1 MKTYNSIKI
10 VLILT
15 LASWFWACESFTEV
29 DLPQSQLTGEAVYND
44 VATATA
50 ALSDIYGRMRESGLV
65 SGNGQGLSA
74 LMASYS
80 DELVVYNSSSAAAP
94 YYNHTVS
101 ATNSSVANFWNTSYG
116 QIYAANAL
124 IEGLENSESIE
135 TADKEKLRGEALF
148 IRALLHFHLM
158 NVFGKIPY
166 ITTTDYHINAVVY
179 RQSIPEV
186 YEAVI
191 SDLSQAKTLLPNAY
205 AVSFRVRPNKA
216 AASALLAR
224 VYLYNENWDLAAAE
238 ASTVIGNPLYAI
250 VQDPATVFLKESS
263 ETIWSLH
270 AGLAGANTIDAR
282 TFVFTATPPPFF
294 ALDNTLVN
302 AFSAG
307 DLRRANWI
315 GSATN
320 GTNTWY
326 YPFKYKQMVNTG
338 TSKEFTIMLRLSEQY
353 LIRAEALARLGDID
367 GARTDLNVI
376 RNRAG
381 LSDNVSTNPVDL
393 LEAIMAERR
402 LELFTE
408 QGHRWFDLVRTN
420 KAATVIGA
428 IKPSWQ
434 ATHVLF
440 PLPETEILL
449 NSNLYQNPGY

>member
-10 VLILT
+10 ILILT
-15 LASWFWACESFTEV
+15 LAAWFSACESFTEV

-44 VATATA
+44 AATATA
-50 ALSDIYGRMRESGLV
+50 ALSDIYARMRESGLV
-65 SGNGQGLSA
+65 SANGQGLSA

-80 DELVVYNSSSAAAP
+80 DELVVYSSSSAAAP

-101 ATNSSVANFWNTSYG
+101 ATNSSVANFWNTGYG

-124 IEGLENSESIE
+124 IEGLENSETIE
-135 TADKEKLRGEALF
+135 TADKEKLKGEALF

-166 ITTTDYHINAVVY
+166 ITTTDYHVNAMVS

-191 SDLSQAKTLLPNAY
+191 ADLLQAKMLLPDEY

-224 VYLYNENWDLAAAE
+224 IYLYNENWDLAAAE
-238 ASTVIGNPLYAI
+238 ASTVIGNTLYVI
-250 VQDPATVFLKESS
+250 VQDPAAVFLKESS
-263 ETIWSLH
+263 EAIWSLH

-294 ALDNTLVN
+294 ALDNSLVN

-307 DLRRANWI
+307 DFRRANWI

-326 YPFKYKQMVNTG
+326 YPFKYKQIINTG

-353 LIRAEALARLGDID
+353 LIRAEALAHLGDID
-367 GARTDLNVI
+367 GARSDLNVI
-376 RNRAG
+376 RHRAG
-381 LSDNVSTNPVDL
+381 LSDNVSTNPADL
-393 LEAIMAERR
+393 LDAIMAERR

-420 KAATVIGA
+420 KAAMVIGA
-428 IKPSWQ
+428 IKPSWD
-434 ATHVLF
+434 ATHLLF

>member
-1 MKTYNSIKI
+1 MKTYNSLKI

-15 LASWFWACESFTEV
+15 LASCFGACESFTEV
-29 DLPQSQLTGEAVYND
+29 DLPQTQLTGETVFND
-44 VATATA
+44 VSTVTA
-50 ALSDIYGRMRESGLV
+50 ALSDIYARMRESGLI

-80 DELVVYNSSSAAAP
+80 DELVAYSSSSAAAP

-101 ATNSSVANFWNTSYG
+101 AMNSSVANFWNTGYG

-124 IEGLENSESIE
+124 IKGLENSESIE
-135 TADKEKLRGEALF
+135 AADKEKLKGEALF

-166 ITTTDYHINAVVY
+166 ITTTDYHVNAVVH

-186 YEAVI
+186 YQAI
-191 SDLSQAKTLLPNAY
+191 IADLSLAKTMLPDAY

-224 VYLYNENWDLAAAE
+224 VYLYNENWASADAE
-238 ASTVIGNPLYAI
+238 SSTVIGNPLYAI
-250 VQDPATVFLKESS
+250 VQDPAAVFLKESS

-270 AGLAGANTIDAR
+270 AGLSGTTTIDAR

-294 ALDNTLVN
+294 ALDNTFVN
-302 AFSAG
+302 AFSTG
-307 DLRRANWI
+307 DLRRTNWI

-326 YPFKYKQMVNTG
+326 YPFKYKQIINTG

-353 LIRAEALARLGDID
+353 LIRAEARAHLGDLD
-367 GARTDLNVI
+367 GAHADLNVI
-376 RNRAG
+376 RHRAG
-381 LSDNVSTNPVDL
+381 LSDNISSSPENM
-393 LEAIMAERR
+393 LEAIMGERR

-408 QGHRWFDLVRTN
+408 QGHRWFDLIRTN

-440 PLPETEILL
+440 PLPEAEIIS